1 MVTMEGWTDVMYM
14 TMDAYSPWASTVMFV
29 LLILLGSFVM
39 LNLVLAVI
47 TESISDADEEAVR
60 EKKKVL
66 RSRKMKLQHRASS
79 EAN

>member
-1 MVTMEGWTDVMYM
+1 MSKVFQKVTMEGWTDVMYM
-14 TMDAYSPWASTVMFV
+14 CMDAYSPWASSSIWV

-60 EKKKVL
+60 
-66 RSRKMKLQHRASS
+66 
-79 EAN
+79 